1 MRNGRHAR
9 QVHIIRFIDMQETGL
24 AIPSLISN

>member
-1 MRNGRHAR
+1 MRNGRHAL
-9 QVHIIRFIDMQETGL
+9 QVHIISFIDMQETGL